1 MIIYHKEVGIMK
13 DFIEWI
19 SLNWGYSDVM
29 EAVAE
34 SFLIYYFFSR
44 LVGKTQV
51 NKVLLFPVFFCL
63 DLTVTYFEQFSVIP
77 YFIALATSLYIS
89 SRFFTGSRKARYI
102 LLYGFITIIVESSVG
117 HISSGLYIV
126 SSTFE
131 QVDSLKHVFF
141 YLCSDLVQF
150 YCIQLVVLKK
160 NYKERALYL
169 NASITTLL
177 VTITIILVY
186 NSLLVVYLENNP
198 IFRLLSVGS
207 IITMILGSYFVL
219 QLLGKLEKQ
228 YKVEFENN
236 TLNEQLYYQKQTQ
249 LKILANQNEIRGM
262 KHDLKNQ
269 LIIMEH
275 LLKKGHYQQLEHY
288 FSELE
293 LTKIDDYQ
301 TIFTDNVMIDSMI
314 LHLEERCKEQHSQ
327 FDLSVFPIKF
337 QLVNEKDVAICLGNA
352 FDNAIEAVNKISSGQ
367 KRITLQFKVKNGYLI
382 ILITNSVSNQ
392 EIDPLSTSKK
402 DQLNHGFGWKN
413 MQKITTKYNGEV
425 KFEKHDKTVTV
436 RLIFKDY

>member
-1 MIIYHKEVGIMK
+1 M
-13 DFIEWI
+13 
-19 SLNWGYSDVM
+19 
-29 EAVAE
+29 
-34 SFLIYYFFSR
+34 
-44 LVGKTQV
+44 
-51 NKVLLFPVFFCL
+51 
-63 DLTVTYFEQFSVIP
+63 
-77 YFIALATSLYIS
+77 
-89 SRFFTGSRKARYI
+89 
-102 LLYGFITIIVESSVG
+102 
-117 HISSGLYIV
+117 
-126 SSTFE
+126 
-131 QVDSLKHVFF
+131 
-141 YLCSDLVQF
+141 
-150 YCIQLVVLKK
+150 
-160 NYKERALYL
+160 
-169 NASITTLL
+169 
-177 VTITIILVY
+177 
-186 NSLLVVYLENNP
+186 
-198 IFRLLSVGS
+198 
-207 IITMILGSYFVL
+207 
-219 QLLGKLEKQ
+219 QLLGKLERQ

-293 LTKIDDYQ
+293 LTQIDDYQ

-402 DQLNHGFGWKN
+402 IN
-413 MQKITTKYNGEV
+413 
-425 KFEKHDKTVTV
+425 
-436 RLIFKDY
+436 

>member
-1 MIIYHKEVGIMK
+1 M
-13 DFIEWI
+13 
-19 SLNWGYSDVM
+19 
-29 EAVAE
+29 
-34 SFLIYYFFSR
+34 
-44 LVGKTQV
+44 
-51 NKVLLFPVFFCL
+51 
-63 DLTVTYFEQFSVIP
+63 
-77 YFIALATSLYIS
+77 
-89 SRFFTGSRKARYI
+89 
-102 LLYGFITIIVESSVG
+102 
-117 HISSGLYIV
+117 
-126 SSTFE
+126 
-131 QVDSLKHVFF
+131 
-141 YLCSDLVQF
+141 QF

-219 QLLGKLEKQ
+219 QLLGKLERQ

>member
-1 MIIYHKEVGIMK
+1 MVE
-13 DFIEWI
+13 FIDWV
-19 SLNWGYSDVM
+19 SQNWGYSDVF
-29 EAVAE
+29 EAIAE
-34 SFLIYYFFSR
+34 AFLVYYFFSR
-44 LVGKTQV
+44 LVGKPKKKFLV
-51 NKVLLFPVFFCL
+51 LFPLFFCQ
-63 DLTVTYFEQFSVIP
+63 DLTVTYFEQFSVMT
-77 YFIALATSLYIS
+77 YFIALTTSLFIS
-89 SRFFTGSRKARYI
+89 SRFFKGSRKSFYI
-102 LLYGFITIIVESSVG
+102 LLYCLITIIVESSVS
-117 HISSGLYIV
+117 HISSGLYVV
-126 SSTFE
+126 SSTFD

-141 YLCSDLVQF
+141 YLCSDIMQF
-150 YCIQLVVLKK
+150 YFIQLVVLKK
-160 NYKERALYL
+160 KYKDKALYL
-169 NASITTLL
+169 HSSVTTLL
-177 VTITIILVY
+177 VMITIILVY

-207 IITMILGSYFVL
+207 ILVMVFGSYFVL
-219 QLLGKLEKQ
+219 QLLEKLEKQ

-249 LKILANQNEIRGM
+249 LKILANQNEIRGI

-269 LIIMEH
+269 LIIMQH

-314 LHLEERCKEQHSQ
+314 LHLEERCKEHSIQ
-327 FDLSVFPIKF
+327 LDLSVFSIEF
-337 QLVNEKDVAICLGNA
+337 QHVNEKDVAICLGNT
-352 FDNAIEAVNKISSGQ
+352 FDNAIEAVNKIANDQ
-367 KRITLQFKVKNGYLI
+367 KKITVQFKVKNGYLI
-382 ILITNSVSNQ
+382 ILIKNSVSNKK
-392 EIDPLSTSKK
+392 IDPFNTSKK

-425 KFEKHDKTVTV
+425 RFERQDTTATV